1 MATTKANE
9 NTGITARYPSLRHR
23 NRERALLQTAE
34 KYVPNDSTDWTLLPG
49 SPSAPATQDDALDTV
64 ASVLAEDFGK
74 EITGTITT
82 GELLAMNATPQVVI
96 AAPGAGKMVVVD
108 EVELF
113 LDYNSAAYDAAAG
126 EDLVLRCTTTT
137 ATVFATWDDADT
149 IIEGSADTRRLYK
162 CGETS
167 YPATFDPLTADNES
181 VEFAI
186 LSGEWATGDS
196 PLLYRVKYRIID
208 LIT

>member
-1 MATTKANE
+1 MANTYAPGDAGTYPQKHNKRELKVIETANTE
-9 NTGITARYPSLRHR
+9 AKDTFGVEVSG
-23 NRERALLQTAE
+23 
-34 KYVPNDSTDWTLLPG
+34 TLT
-49 SPSAPATQDDALDTV
+49 SAQ
-64 ASVLAEDFGK
+64 
-74 EITGTITT
+74 
-82 GELLAMNATPQVVI
+82 LLAMNATPQVVI
-96 AAPGAGKMVVVD
+96 SAPGAGKAIIVD

-113 LDYNSAAYDAAAG
+113 LDYNSAAYAADAG

-137 ATVFATWDDADT
+137 STIFAQWDDADT

-162 CGETS
+162 CGETT

-186 LSGEWATGDS
+186 LVGEWATGDS
-196 PLLYRVKYRIID
+196 PIKYRIRYRIVT